1 MEKKTIKPP
10 HIALEFFRWY
20 CHPDLRE
27 EIEGDLLERFHKYFE
42 QNGAA
47 KAKGYFIKEVLLL
60 FRPAIVGN
68 IHHLTFKIFSDM
80 KRIHWLQLI
89 ALNLLVILCIFLP
102 FLPGPH
108 DQLSVALSAIAQTTG
123 FLGLLLVPV
132 GILWLIQEIRRNLD
146 KNRSTNNWSNGY
158 YYAITAMVICIL
170 TTLFFLIGLLLMVGP
185 SAVVLTLLFASIAL
199 YRLIPAVR
207 SLRQNSGSF
216 NAAPLYL
223 LSVPLIAFTVRMFLI
238 GPVSDYSRNYA
249 IENGQRLIS
258 AIENYYSLNNHYPES
273 IEELDYVPKPFIMG
287 IEEFQYERKGNDY
300 SLWFIQ
306 WQSIIATKE
315 VVMYNKN
322 DKHHIKGHYASFN
335 VKQPHW
341 KYYWLD

>member
-1 MEKKTIKPP
+1 
-10 HIALEFFRWY
+10 
-20 CHPDLRE
+20 
-27 EIEGDLLERFHKYFE
+27 
-42 QNGAA
+42 
-47 KAKGYFIKEVLLL
+47 
-60 FRPAIVGN
+60 
-68 IHHLTFKIFSDM
+68 
-80 KRIHWLQLI
+80 
-89 ALNLLVILCIFLP
+89 
-102 FLPGPH
+102 
-108 DQLSVALSAIAQTTG
+108 
-123 FLGLLLVPV
+123 
-132 GILWLIQEIRRNLD
+132 
-146 KNRSTNNWSNGY
+146 
-158 YYAITAMVICIL
+158 
-170 TTLFFLIGLLLMVGP
+170 MVGP
-185 SAVVLTLLFASIAL
+185 SAVVLTLLVASVAL
-199 YRLIPAVR
+199 YKLVPAVR

-223 LSVPLIAFTVRMFLI
+223 LSVPLIAFTVRIFLI

-287 IEEFQYERKGNDY
+287 IEEFQYERRDNDY

-315 VVMYNKN
+315 VVMFNKN
-322 DKHHIKGHYASFN
+322 DNHRIKGHYASFN